1 MNGPNQA
8 LWWKDMEFPTGE
20 TLCWQIGP
28 FSVWITRSDSE
39 WRVAHEYSSH
49 DEDRPVEWRVDFGR
63 CQPADAAVLSRYIF
77 GRTSPRL
84 SLKPVLADRPVVT
97 KPHTPFY
104 IPSGIDATIFVSTP
118 LWVRIEVN
126 DPPVFLQE
134 LPIVRP
140 SDTWFGSSTLEG
152 EICYATRTSARLRLE
167 EVPRRPHRAITPV
180 MIRNRA
186 SSNLFLERLSIP
198 VPFLALYGDA
208 QGLLWTEPLTLIRE
222 TETEMAEVRLAED
235 PPAHAE
241 TPVRLMEPRQKPET
255 GMLVRA
261 FSSIFK

>member
-1 MNGPNQA
+1 MNGTNQS
-8 LWWKDMEFPTGE
+8 LWWKEMEFPVGE
-20 TLCWQIGP
+20 TLCWEIGP
-28 FSVWITRSDSE
+28 FSVWITRTDSE
-39 WRVAHEYSSH
+39 WRVAHEYTSH
-49 DEDRPVEWRVDFGR
+49 EEDRPLEWRVEFGR
-63 CQPADAAVLSRYIF
+63 CEPSERAVVSRYVF
-77 GRTSPRL
+77 GLTSARL
-84 SLKPVLADRPVVT
+84 SLKPALADRPVVT
-97 KPHTPFY
+97 RPHTPFY

-152 EICYATRTSARLRLE
+152 EICYATRTSARLRLG

-180 MIRNRA
+180 MVHNRA
-186 SSNLFLERLSIP
+186 PSNLFLERLSIP
-198 VPFLALYGDA
+198 VPYLGLYTDA
-208 QGLLWTEPLTLIRE
+208 QGLLWTEPLSLVRQAE
-222 TETEMAEVRLAED
+222 TERAGVRVGEVPQSQAER
-235 PPAHAE
+235 
-241 TPVRLMEPRQKPET
+241 PVRLVEPRQKPET